1 MSDYRPRHA
10 IITGGGS
17 GIGRAFALGLA
28 QAGARVHLVGRT
40 AHKLERVVGEVED
53 RGGDAKGHVLDVA
66 DEAATADLAAGFEE
80 LDVLIH
86 SAADFHRGRLAD
98 AATEDFERQFAVNT
112 RAPFVLTRQL
122 LPALRRSRGQVVFVN
137 SSVGKAAAPL
147 VGLYSASKFALRALA
162 DSLRA
167 EENEHG
173 VRVLSVYPGRT
184 ATPMQEHIFQ
194 LEGRAYHPDRLLQP
208 EDVARSVLAALALP
222 ETAEVTDVSIRPFH
236 KS

>member
-1 MSDYRPRHA
+1 MSDFRSRHA

-17 GIGRAFALGLA
+17 GIGRAIALGLA
-28 QAGARVHLVGRT
+28 RAGARVHLVGRT
-40 AHKLERVVGEVED
+40 AEKLERVVEEVVD
-53 RGGDAKGHVLDVA
+53 HGGNAESHVLDVA
-66 DEAATADLAAGFEE
+66 DEVATADLAARFED

-86 SAADFHRGRLAD
+86 SAADFHRGPLSE
-98 AATEDFERQFAVNT
+98 AATEDFEHQFAVNT

-122 LPALRRSRGQVVFVN
+122 LPALRASRGQVVFVN
-137 SSVGKAAAPL
+137 SSAGKVAAPL

-184 ATPMQEHIFQ
+184 ATPMQEHIYQ
-194 LEGRAYHPDRLLQP
+194 LEGRRYRPERLLQP
-208 EDVARSVLAALALP
+208 EDVADSVLAALALP
-222 ETAEVTDVSIRPFH
+222 ETAEVTDLSIRPLQ